1 MPFVANFPFF
11 CIILTMAGG
20 IISSILKS
28 KKAYWVNVGV
38 VFTCFIMSLTLL
50 INMIIDPQAYTFM
63 MGHFPAPWGNEI
75 KFGPFEAMMA
85 TTLSITMLLVV
96 ISEKKRIFENVKE
109 SKVNLFCLMLNLMLS
124 SLFALIYTNDLFTA
138 YVFIEINTLCAC
150 GLVMA
155 KESGKS
161 IAATIKY
168 LIMSLLGSG
177 LFLVSITLIYDLT
190 GHILMPNV
198 QESLTALMSSS
209 KYILP
214 ITIIVGLM
222 AVGIAIKSAL
232 FPFHSWLPNAYNSA
246 MNVSNALSSGL
257 VLKGYIILLIKI
269 FYRVL
274 GLELFG
280 ALKVSNVLFLFGFL
294 AVIIGSLDALR
305 EFNIKRMLAY
315 SSIAQIGYI
324 FMGIGI
330 GTTAGFL
337 AASFTIIVHSITKA
351 LLFTSCEGLMSV
363 SDNSR
368 YFSDLKG
375 SALRNPLAGAGFAL
389 GAFTMIGVPLLSGF
403 GSKYMLAMAGMES
416 SRKMW
421 FVLIALAVST
431 LLNAM
436 YFIKVLMTIY
446 TKTDESI
453 VRVKNGFNYTF
464 GVSAFIILNL
474 FVGVFYQRVVD
485 ILATGLA
492 LL

>member
-11 CIILTMAGG
+11 CIILTMVGG
-20 IISSILKS
+20 IISSILKG
-28 KKAYWVNVGV
+28 KKAYWLNIGV
-38 VFTCFIMSLTLL
+38 VVTCFIMSLILL
-50 INMIIDPQAYTFM
+50 INMIFTPEAYTFM

-75 KFGPFEAMMA
+75 KFGPFEAIMA
-85 TTLSITMLLVV
+85 TTLSVVMLLAV
-96 ISEKKRIFENVKE
+96 ISEKKRIFESVQEGKI
-109 SKVNLFCLMLNLMLS
+109 NLFCLMLNLMLS
-124 SLFALIYTNDLFTA
+124 SLYALIYTNDLFTA
-138 YVFIEINTLCAC
+138 YVFIEINTLCGC

-155 KESGKS
+155 KGSGKS

-177 LFLVSITLIYDLT
+177 LFLVSIILIYDLT

-198 QESLTALMSSS
+198 QESLTTLMSSS
-209 KYILP
+209 QYILP
-214 ITIIVGLM
+214 ITIIVGLLS
-222 AVGIAIKSAL
+222 VGLAIKSAL
-232 FPFHSWLPNAYNSA
+232 FPFHSWLPNTYNSA
-246 MNVSNALSSGL
+246 MNMSNALSSGL

-269 FYRVL
+269 SYRVL

-294 AVIIGSLDALR
+294 AVIIGSLDALK
-305 EFNIKRMLAY
+305 EFNIKTMLAY
-315 SSIAQIGYI
+315 SSIAQVGYI

-337 AASFTIIVHSITKA
+337 AASFTIIAHSITKA
-351 LLFTSCEGLMSV
+351 MLFISCEGLMSV
-363 SDNSR
+363 SNNSR
-368 YFSDLKG
+368 YFDDLKG
-375 SALRNPLAGAGFAL
+375 SALRNPLAGAGFAF

-421 FVLIALAVST
+421 LVLIALAVST

-436 YFIKVLMTIY
+436 YFLKVLMTIY
-446 TKTDESI
+446 TKADENI
-453 VRVKNGFNYTF
+453 IKVKNGFNYTF
-464 GVSAFIILNL
+464 GVCAFMILNL
-474 FVGVFYQRVVD
+474 CTGVFYQKVVD